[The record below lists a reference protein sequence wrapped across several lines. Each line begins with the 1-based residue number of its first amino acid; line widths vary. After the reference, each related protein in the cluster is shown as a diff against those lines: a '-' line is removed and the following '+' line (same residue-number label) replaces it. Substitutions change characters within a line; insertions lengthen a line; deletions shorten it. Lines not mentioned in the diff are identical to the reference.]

1 MRSDGNGRSTS
12 WPQSEIISVVG
23 HLLLLV
29 WCLSKF
35 CCSAHG
41 DDDKRSEMTV
51 FASLLLF
58 EHGVKRELGAGKS
71 AGI

>member
-1 MRSDGNGRSTS
+1 MRSDRNRRSTS

-29 WCLSKF
+29 LCLSKF
-35 CCSAHG
+35 CCSGH
-41 DDDKRSEMTV
+41 DNDDKRSEMTV

-58 EHGVKRELGAGKS
+58 EHGVKYELRGGKS